1 MKFAYAFTEK
11 KNLHKLEQKKGK
23 IEVFV
28 KELVDKVEKLTS
40 YKVRPIE
47 YFVLHDFAS
56 ATKVHSH
63 YPVPAWT
70 TPERGVINFCPE
82 EKRWQNIMKTNV
94 KQLNLPESAERNLL
108 KHYDQWNLDF
118 LLDDVVG
125 HELCHLLEI
134 FENLPDGMDWFEEGL
149 CFYLPRRILSETKK
163 ELVKEIYQQEM
174 KLVSYSQ
181 RWVKGHFLKDFSA
194 YRTKLH
200 NNLIIFLNDYHLA
213 ANATKE
219 LVDEIVGGDVREVMQ
234 AAEQVSS
241 EIEEPPEQVMK
252 TFIKK
257 LFERFNLDQEKFGS
271 FVRKFRIF

>member
-11 KNLHKLEQKKGK
+11 KNLHKLEQKKSK
-23 IEVFV
+23 IEGFV
-28 KELVDKVEKLTS
+28 KELVDKIEKFTS

-47 YFVLHDFAS
+47 YFVLHDFNS

-82 EKRWQNIMKTNV
+82 ERRWQNIMKTNV
-94 KQLNLPESAERNLL
+94 KQLNLPESVEKNML
-108 KHYDQWNLDF
+108 KHYEQWNLDF
-118 LLDDVVG
+118 LLNDVVG
-125 HELCHLLEI
+125 HEICHLLEF
-134 FENLPDGMDWFEEGL
+134 FENLPDGLDWFEEGL

-194 YRTKLH
+194 YRTRLR

-219 LVDEIVGGDVREVMQ
+219 LVDEMVGGDVRRVMKV
-234 AAEQVSS
+234 AEQIGP
-241 EIEEPPEQVMK
+241 EIEEPPEQMMK
-252 TFIKK
+252 TFVKK
-257 LFERFNLDQEKFGS
+257 LFKRFNPDQEKFRS